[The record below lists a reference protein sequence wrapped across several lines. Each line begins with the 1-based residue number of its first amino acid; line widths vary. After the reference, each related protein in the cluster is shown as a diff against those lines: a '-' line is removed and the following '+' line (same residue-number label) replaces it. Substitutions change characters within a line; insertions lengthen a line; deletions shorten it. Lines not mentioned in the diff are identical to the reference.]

1 MAKLSSTNVFGD
13 LYVDGKIVGEID
25 GAVSATEYTDT
36 SDVSINADFT
46 PQINTLSTQMNAL
59 STQMG
64 ALSTQ
69 TGALSNLQTTA
80 KGSLVAA
87 INEVF
92 QAGSNAKQELVDAL
106 TSKGVTCST
115 SDSWETLI
123 GHVSSFSAG
132 GGVSGAKIFAAT
144 ALPKT
149 GSTNQICIVTNP
161 LPNKIHI
168 GRIKPTS
175 FSTNDIW
182 IDLDG
187 NNNGSSLL
195 TFEMGDLSTNVRVR
209 TCYKLT
215 SSSSQT
221 EVLGYY
227 WNGSKWIACAP
238 TLVNVTYPTGT
249 SGSINLGSTSA
260 TWIDGSVSRSIVFNG
275 YEGFEYT
282 GTCMIKVYHS
292 FEIGSSDAS
301 YKYTVTAYNAA
312 GTQTYTKSST
322 TTLGDEDY
330 FYFRN
335 IPIVPGGKVTV
346 TATVASGCEHSL
358 YIYAYANKA

>member
-1 MAKLSSTNVFGD
+1 MAKNITELNKSLITTLEDDFAAKTHTHST
-13 LYVDGKIVGEID
+13 Y
-25 GAVSATEYTDT
+25 ATT
-36 SDVSINADFT
+36 ST
-46 PQINTLSTQMNAL
+46 TGTLSK
-59 STQMG
+59 
-64 ALSTQ
+64 
-69 TGALSNLQTTA
+69 LQTTA
-80 KGSLVAA
+80 KGSLVDA

-92 QAGSNAKQELVDAL
+92 QSGSNAKQGLVDAL

-115 SDSWETLI
+115 SDSWDTLI
-123 GHVSSFSAG
+123 GHVSSFSTG

-144 ALPKT
+144 SLPST
-149 GSTNQICIVTNP
+149 GNTNEICIVTSP

-175 FSTNDIW
+175 FSYNDIW
-182 IDLDG
+182 VDLDG

-215 SSSSQT
+215 SSSAQT
-221 EVLGYY
+221 EVLAYY
-227 WNGSKWIACAP
+227 WNGSKWVACAP

-249 SGSINLGSTSA
+249 TGDINLGSISTSVV
-260 TWIDGSVSRSIVFNG
+260 DGTVSKSIVFDG

-282 GTCMIKVYHS
+282 GTCMIRMKHR
-292 FEIGSSDAS
+292 FEIGTSSAS

-312 GTQTYTKSST
+312 GTQTYTNSST
-322 TTLGDEDY
+322 TTLGNESY

-335 IPIVPGGKVTV
+335 VPIVPGGKVTV
-346 TATVASGCEHSL
+346 TATVASGNEHRL
-358 YIYAYANKA
+358 YIDAYANKA